1 MENKNEKLKYQ
12 KIVSENGKEV
22 IWIEFL
28 SWRKILN
35 DFKKCLRKNEYK
47 RLEDY
52 DLKILDLILKK
63 DKQIKKILELHKVKF
78 ANINLFPDT
87 ILNRKKEVKYR
98 IKKIKE
104 ELINNLWIE
113 ILETWDPKNS
123 LLNLYVV
130 KNIVDFVKKQW
141 VKFFIDDIE
150 KFALAKTKKWHYN
163 ILERLIPYLDRI
175 NKNVDSFWIKISLEY
190 TKYLIKNKNELLSL
204 IWYLDEKIW
213 RNKKI
218 YLIFEWIET
227 YEEFY
232 TIYSI
237 LKFVKETKR
246 ELWQKFNI
254 VVWLQWFYFNK

>member
-1 MENKNEKLKYQ
+1 MENKSEKLRYQ

-28 SWRKILN
+28 SWKEMLNILN
-35 DFKKCLRKNEYK
+35 KYLKNNEYK
-47 RLEDY
+47 ELENY

-63 DKQIKKILELHKVKF
+63 DKQIKKILDLYKVKF

-87 ILNRKKEVKYR
+87 ILNKKRDVKYR

-123 LLNLYVV
+123 LLNPYVV
-130 KNIVDFVKKQW
+130 KDIVKFVKEQW
-141 VKFFIDDIE
+141 VKLFIDDIE
-150 KFALAKTKKWHYN
+150 KFALAKTRKCHYN
-163 ILERLIPYLDRI
+163 VLERVIPYLDRI
-175 NKNVDSFWIKISLEY
+175 NKNVDSFWIKISVEY
-190 TKYLIKNKNELLSL
+190 TKYLVKNKDELLNL

-213 RNKKI
+213 KNKKI

-227 YEEFY
+227 YNEFY
-232 TIYSI
+232 VIYSI
-237 LKFVKETKR
+237 LNFIKRTKK
-246 ELWQKFNI
+246 ELWQNFNI
-254 VVWLQWFYFNK
+254 IIWLQWFYFNK